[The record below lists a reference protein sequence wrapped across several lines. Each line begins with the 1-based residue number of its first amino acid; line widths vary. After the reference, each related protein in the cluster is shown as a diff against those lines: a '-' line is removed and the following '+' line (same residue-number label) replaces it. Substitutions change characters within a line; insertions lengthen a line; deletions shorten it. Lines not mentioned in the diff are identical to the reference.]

1 MKELPAEDTAP
12 LPVMPLGEHVLAD
25 YQTLRLSLKGY
36 PMQFL
41 RETFDA
47 EGIKTCAAI
56 EASRDGERA
65 RCAGVV
71 LVRQMPGAKGVVFI
85 TLSDETGI
93 TNVVVW
99 PALVKEFRREIMG
112 ARLLLV
118 EGKVQSADNVVHLV
132 AERIY
137 DRSAELARLVEDDL
151 RPFQGRREDLAYQ
164 RPDSRSPRHPRN
176 VRVLPK
182 SRDFH

>member
-1 MKELPAEDTAP
+1 LRTHLMK
-12 LPVMPLGEHVLAD
+12 
-25 YQTLRLSLKGY
+25 
-36 PMQFL
+36 FL
-41 RETFDA
+41 RDLFQS
-47 EGIKTCAAI
+47 EGVRSCLEVTGDRIAGIQAQCK
-56 EASRDGERA
+56 DGDSVA
-65 RCAGVV
+65 CAGIV
-71 LVRQMPGAKGVVFI
+71 LTRQMPGDAGVVFI

-99 PALVKEFRREIMG
+99 PRVFETFRREVMG

-118 EGKVQSADNVVHLV
+118 QGKVQKADNVVHLV
-132 AERIY
+132 AERIF
-137 DRSAELARLVEDDL
+137 DRSSELERLSEDTI
-151 RPFQGRREDLAYQ
+151 RPFQGRLEDIAYQ